1 MPAVL
6 CNLVNS
12 AAMKKINLRDE
23 FDSIEKYWTQKIIG
37 EANGT
42 MIKLAKGIGEINW
55 HKHDEQDE
63 VFMVCKGSLTIRL
76 KEEEDITLNEGELFI
91 VPKGVEHAPMAES
104 DVELLVMG
112 INVTSN
118 KEGGKPEWSY

>member
-1 MPAVL
+1 
-6 CNLVNS
+6 
-12 AAMKKINLRDE
+12 MKKVNLRDE
-23 FDSIEKYWTQKIIG
+23 FDSIEKYWTQKVIG
-37 EANGT
+37 EANGSL
-42 MIKLAKGIGEINW
+42 IKLAKGIGEINW

-76 KEEEDITLNEGELFI
+76 KDEDDITLHEGELFI